1 MGNIPKH
8 NIYNNTFQIFFVR
21 LSPQKYHRVFCH
33 VFENRNGN
41 IPNNRNCA
49 CVWVQRGMGGKNV
62 FYSRIKGEQLWAT
75 NLQLPKS
82 YVYFQKVKFG
92 PITSC
97 RPSQVTCYRRS
108 FADNKIHRIVYN
120 CWYYISNDEACSFFV
135 LLANATCFWQ
145 LFRPSAPDYKT
156 YIFGIALQFLTI
168 WLEKMMIFFSLNINL
183 IAPLWIFSCCLKSN
197 QVNSAKICNEIFL
210 FDKDTVIPSMQCV
223 YEWYHNAPCLAHCT
237 SQNDTCL
244 CSEIR
249 KSQWSTTVSDILTPS
264 LNFAKYTFVCCGV
277 TVRTFIDLCFAKWVT
292 TVRSIL
298 PR

>member
-1 MGNIPKH
+1 MTKHVHFLFYLQTQPVFGNFLGPLLPI
-8 NIYNNTFQIFFVR
+8 IRLTF
-21 LSPQKYHRVFCH
+21 L
-33 VFENRNGN
+33 E
-41 IPNNRNCA
+41 
-49 CVWVQRGMGGKNV
+49 
-62 FYSRIKGEQLWAT
+62 
-75 NLQLPKS
+75 
-82 YVYFQKVKFG
+82 
-92 PITSC
+92 
-97 RPSQVTCYRRS
+97 
-108 FADNKIHRIVYN
+108 
-120 CWYYISNDEACSFFV
+120 
-135 LLANATCFWQ
+135 LLCNFWQ
-145 LFRPSAPDYKT
+145 SGLKK
-156 YIFGIALQFLTI
+156 
-168 WLEKMMIFFSLNINL
+168 WWFFSLNINL